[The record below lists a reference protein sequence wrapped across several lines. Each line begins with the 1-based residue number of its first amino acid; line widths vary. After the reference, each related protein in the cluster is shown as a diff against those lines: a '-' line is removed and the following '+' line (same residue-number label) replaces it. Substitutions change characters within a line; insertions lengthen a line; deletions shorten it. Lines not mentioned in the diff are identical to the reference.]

1 MHRGS
6 SFVSLVGWLA
16 VCGLVA
22 GCSQRAS
29 EATAQAAPS
38 KQVVAEAAAPEASAK
53 QAAAASQT
61 GATAPVVTAPVVTA
75 PVVTGQGAAASKEE
89 PMDPLLAA
97 WKDIPIDP
105 QTGTV
110 TLTEAQWR
118 ERLSP
123 EQYRILRQ
131 KGTERPFT
139 GKLWDSGGAG
149 EYRCAACGNLLF
161 TGDDKF
167 VSECGWPAFEK
178 AIKGSIRYETDRT
191 YGMIRTETMCNRC
204 GGHLGHVFEDGPT
217 ETGTRYC
224 INSVS
229 IVYIPGT
236 TSSKSMETEAIVEAP
251 PAQSGAEKK

>member
-29 EATAQAAPS
+29 EGTAPAAAPS
-38 KQVVAEAAAPEASAK
+38 KQVDAEAAVPAASVE
-53 QAAAASQT
+53 QAAGASQT
-61 GATAPVVTAPVVTA
+61 VATVPA
-75 PVVTGQGAAASKEE
+75 AAASKEE
-89 PMDPLLAA
+89 PMDSLLAA

-123 EQYRILRQ
+123 EQYQILRQ
-131 KGTERPFT
+131 KGTERAFT
-139 GKLWDSGGAG
+139 GKLWNTGGAG

-178 AIKGSIRYETDRT
+178 AIKGSIRYETDRAF
-191 YGMIRTETMCNRC
+191 GMIRTETMCNRC

-251 PAQSGAEKK
+251 PAKPGAEKK